1 MEEIMTKKRI
11 LAAILAAVMLASSLA
26 SCSEKAAEET
36 QAAANETEASPA
48 GVDTSADT
56 TDSAETSDGLI
67 GIDLGYKWK
76 DGVEQNNWNGYTFT
90 ILNGCTASW
99 YSYTNIMVEETTG
112 EPVNDGIY
120 ERTQRVNEYL
130 NVNIAEHQVSDSA
143 AELRNAVK
151 GGTDDFGVALCTLMG
166 DFAIAQ
172 EGNVYDLNTLEA
184 LHLDGAWW
192 DQNANE
198 DLAIN
203 NKLYFTTGSF
213 DTTRFDS
220 IRGLYFNQR
229 LIKDYGLTNPYEMVD
244 NNEWTIDNFTS
255 LMETAVHDADG
266 DGLWTD
272 KDHYGWISYTEIM
285 VDLLTRGCGVN
296 YIDKDPETGY
306 LIDGTGGEKLID
318 VYGKIYN
325 IVINGNYV
333 FDNHQ
338 ARYKAYDR
346 GKSDRI
352 IQELFMEN
360 TVLFYSECM
369 AWTRELRNMEE
380 DFGIVPPP
388 KYNQEQERYYS
399 IILNPFMQMIP
410 VTVEDVN
417 RNANI
422 LNALNAASHDT
433 VMEGYVNITLQGKS
447 TRDEDTVRMLR
458 LVFDDLSYN
467 LHFSNIALRTTV
479 VGGIEAGSE
488 NVSSLLKR
496 TAKSLKKSFEKLN
509 NWFFEL
515 EE

>member
-1 MEEIMTKKRI
+1 MTNKKRI
-11 LAAILAAVMLASSLA
+11 LAALLAGLMLVSSLA

-36 QAAANETEASPA
+36 QSTAADTEASPA
-48 GVDTSADT
+48 GVETTEDTVP
-56 TDSAETSDGLI
+56 AETSDGLI
-67 GIDLGYKWK
+67 GVDLSYNWK
-76 DGVEQNNWNGYTFT
+76 EGVDQNDYQGYTFT
-90 ILNGCTASW
+90 ILNGCTATW
-99 YSYTNIMVEETTG
+99 YSYLNVTVEETTG

-143 AELRNAVK
+143 AELRNSVK

-172 EGNVYDLNTLEA
+172 EGNVYDLNTLEG
-184 LHLDGAWW
+184 LHLDQAWW

-198 DLAIN
+198 DLSVN
-203 NKLYFTTGSF
+203 NKLFFTTGSF

-220 IRGLYFNQR
+220 IRALYFNQQ
-229 LIKDYGLTNPYEMVD
+229 LIEDYNLTNPYEMVD
-244 NNEWTIDNFTS
+244 NNEWTIDNFAAM
-255 LMETAVHDADG
+255 LEAGVHDADG

-272 KDHYGWISYTEIM
+272 KDKYGWITYNEIGIDM
-285 VDLLTRGCGVN
+285 LTRGCGVN

-306 LIDGTGGEKLID
+306 LIDGTNGEKLID
-318 VYGKIYN
+318 VYTKIYDMYWG
-325 IVINGNYV
+325 GNDV
-333 FDNHQ
+333 FDIRQ
-338 ARYKAYDR
+338 SRFTPYLR
-346 GKSDRI
+346 GKGDRI

-360 TVLFYSECM
+360 ATIFYSECM
-369 AWTRELRNMEE
+369 AWTRELRNMEN

-388 KYNQEQERYYS
+388 KYDQDQERYYS

-422 LNALNAASHDT
+422 LDALNAASHDT

-447 TRDEDTVRMLR
+447 SRDEDTVRMLR

-467 LHFSNIALRTTV
+467 LHFSNITIRSTV
-479 VGGIEAGSE
+479 TSGISGAKESI
-488 NVSSLLKR
+488 SSDLKKS
-496 TAKSLKKSFEKLN
+496 AKMLKKSFEKLN
-509 NWFFEL
+509 NWFFDA

>member
-1 MEEIMTKKRI
+1 MTNKKRI
-11 LAAILAAVMLASSLA
+11 LAALLAALMLASSLA

-36 QAAANETEASPA
+36 QDTTAADTEASPA
-48 GVDTSADT
+48 GVEETAADT
-56 TDSAETSDGLI
+56 EAAETSDGLI
-67 GIDLGYKWK
+67 GVDLSYNWK
-76 DGVEQNNWNGYTFT
+76 EGVDQNNYDGYTFT
-90 ILNGCTASW
+90 ILNGCTATW
-99 YSYTNIMVEETTG
+99 YSYLNVIVEETTG

-143 AELRNAVK
+143 AELRNSVK

-172 EGNVYDLNTLEA
+172 EGNVYDLNTLEG
-184 LHLDGAWW
+184 LHLDQVWW

-220 IRGLYFNQR
+220 IRALYFNQQ
-229 LIKDYGLTNPYEMVD
+229 LIKDYNLTNPYEMVD
-244 NNEWTIDNFTS
+244 NNEWTIDNFAAM
-255 LMETAVHDADG
+255 LEAGVHDADG

-272 KDHYGWISYTEIM
+272 KDKYGWITYNEIGIDM
-285 VDLLTRGCGVN
+285 LTRGCGVN

-306 LIDGTGGEKLID
+306 LIDGTDGEKLID
-318 VYGKIYN
+318 VYTKIYDMYWG
-325 IVINGNYV
+325 GNDV
-333 FDNHQ
+333 FDIRQ
-338 ARYKAYDR
+338 SRFTPYLR
-346 GKSDRI
+346 GKGDRI

-360 TVLFYSECM
+360 ATIFYSECM
-369 AWTRELRNMEE
+369 AWTRELRNMEA

-388 KYNQEQERYYS
+388 KYDQDQDRYYS

-410 VTVEDVN
+410 VTVEYVN
-417 RNANI
+417 RIAYI
-422 LNALNAASHDT
+422 LDALNAASHDT

-447 TRDEDTVRMLR
+447 SRDEDTVRMLR

-467 LHFSNIALRTTV
+467 LHFANITIRSTV
-479 VGGIEAGSE
+479 TGGISGAKESI
-488 NVSSLLKR
+488 SSDLKR
-496 TAKSLKKSFEKLN
+496 SAKMLKKSFEKLN
-509 NWFFEL
+509 NWFFDV

>member
-1 MEEIMTKKRI
+1 MTNKKRI
-11 LAAILAAVMLASSLA
+11 LAALLAALMLASSLA

-36 QAAANETEASPA
+36 QDTTAADTEASPA
-48 GVDTSADT
+48 GVKESAADT
-56 TDSAETSDGLI
+56 EAAETSDGLI
-67 GIDLGYKWK
+67 GVDLSYNWK
-76 DGVEQNNWNGYTFT
+76 EGVDQNNYDGYTFT
-90 ILNGCTASW
+90 ILNGCTATW
-99 YSYTNIMVEETTG
+99 YSYLNVIVEETTG

-143 AELRNAVK
+143 AELRNSVK

-172 EGNVYDLNTLEA
+172 EGNVYDLNTLEG
-184 LHLDGAWW
+184 LHLDGVWW

-220 IRGLYFNQR
+220 IRALYFNQQ
-229 LIKDYGLTNPYEMVD
+229 LIKDYNLTNPYEMVE
-244 NNEWTIDNFTS
+244 NNEWTIDNFAAM
-255 LMETAVHDADG
+255 LEAGVHDADG

-272 KDHYGWISYTEIM
+272 KDKYGWITYNEIGIDM
-285 VDLLTRGCGVN
+285 LTRGCGVN

-306 LIDGTGGEKLID
+306 LIDGTDGEKLID
-318 VYGKIYN
+318 VYTKIYDMYWG
-325 IVINGNYV
+325 GNDV
-333 FDNHQ
+333 FDIRQ
-338 ARYKAYDR
+338 SRFTPYLR
-346 GKSDRI
+346 GKGDRI

-360 TVLFYSECM
+360 ATIFYSECM
-369 AWTRELRNMEE
+369 AWTRELRNMEA

-388 KYNQEQERYYS
+388 KYDQDQDRYYS

-422 LNALNAASHDT
+422 LDALNAASHDT

-447 TRDEDTVRMLR
+447 SRDEDTVRMLR

-467 LHFSNIALRTTV
+467 LHFANITIRSTV
-479 VGGIEAGSE
+479 TGGISGAKESI
-488 NVSSLLKR
+488 SSDLKR
-496 TAKSLKKSFEKLN
+496 SAKMLKKSFEKLN
-509 NWFFEL
+509 NWFFDV

>member
-1 MEEIMTKKRI
+1 MTNKKRI
-11 LAAILAAVMLASSLA
+11 LAALLAALMLASSLA

-36 QAAANETEASPA
+36 QDTTAADTEASPA
-48 GVDTSADT
+48 GVEETAADT
-56 TDSAETSDGLI
+56 EAAETSDGLI
-67 GIDLGYKWK
+67 GVDLSYNWK
-76 DGVEQNNWNGYTFT
+76 EGVDQNNYDGYTFT
-90 ILNGCTASW
+90 ILNGCTATW
-99 YSYTNIMVEETTG
+99 YSYLNVIVEETTG

-143 AELRNAVK
+143 AELRNSVK

-172 EGNVYDLNTLEA
+172 EGNVYDLNTLEG
-184 LHLDGAWW
+184 LHLDQVWW

-220 IRGLYFNQR
+220 IRALYFNQQ
-229 LIKDYGLTNPYEMVD
+229 LIKDYNLTNPYEMVD
-244 NNEWTIDNFTS
+244 NNEWTIDNFAAM
-255 LMETAVHDADG
+255 LEAGVHDADG

-272 KDHYGWISYTEIM
+272 KDKYGWITYNEIGIDM
-285 VDLLTRGCGVN
+285 LTRGCGVN

-306 LIDGTGGEKLID
+306 LIDGTDGEKLID
-318 VYGKIYN
+318 VYTKIYDMYWG
-325 IVINGNYV
+325 GNDV
-333 FDNHQ
+333 FDIRQ
-338 ARYKAYDR
+338 SRFTPYLR
-346 GKSDRI
+346 GKGDRI

-360 TVLFYSECM
+360 ATIFYSECM
-369 AWTRELRNMEE
+369 AWTRELRNMEA

-388 KYNQEQERYYS
+388 KYDQDQDRYYS

-422 LNALNAASHDT
+422 LDALNAASHDT

-447 TRDEDTVRMLR
+447 SRDEDTVRMLR

-467 LHFSNIALRTTV
+467 LHFANITIRSTV
-479 VGGIEAGSE
+479 TGGISGAKESI
-488 NVSSLLKR
+488 SSDLKR
-496 TAKSLKKSFEKLN
+496 SAKMLKKSFEKLN
-509 NWFFEL
+509 NWFFDV

>member
-1 MEEIMTKKRI
+1 MTNKKRI
-11 LAAILAAVMLASSLA
+11 LAALLAALMLASSLA

-36 QAAANETEASPA
+36 QDTTAADTEASPA
-48 GVDTSADT
+48 GVEESAADT
-56 TDSAETSDGLI
+56 EAAETSDGLI
-67 GIDLGYKWK
+67 GVDLSYNWK
-76 DGVEQNNWNGYTFT
+76 EGVDQNNYDGYTFT
-90 ILNGCTASW
+90 ILNGCTATW
-99 YSYTNIMVEETTG
+99 YSYLNVIVEETTG

-143 AELRNAVK
+143 AELRNSVK

-172 EGNVYDLNTLEA
+172 EGNVYDLNTLEG
-184 LHLDGAWW
+184 LHLDGVWW

-220 IRGLYFNQR
+220 IRALYFNQQ
-229 LIKDYGLTNPYEMVD
+229 LIKDYNLTNPYEMVD
-244 NNEWTIDNFTS
+244 NNEWTIDNFAAM
-255 LMETAVHDADG
+255 LEAGVHDADG

-272 KDHYGWISYTEIM
+272 KDKYGWITYNEIGIDM
-285 VDLLTRGCGVN
+285 LTRGCGVN

-306 LIDGTGGEKLID
+306 LIDGTDGEKLID
-318 VYGKIYN
+318 VYTKIYDMYWG
-325 IVINGNYV
+325 GNDV
-333 FDNHQ
+333 FDIRQ
-338 ARYKAYDR
+338 SRFTPYLR
-346 GKSDRI
+346 GKGDRI

-360 TVLFYSECM
+360 ATIFYSECM
-369 AWTRELRNMEE
+369 AWTRELRNMEA

-388 KYNQEQERYYS
+388 KYDQDQDRYYS

-422 LNALNAASHDT
+422 LDALNAASHDT

-447 TRDEDTVRMLR
+447 SRDEDTVRMLR

-467 LHFSNIALRTTV
+467 LHFANITIRSTV
-479 VGGIEAGSE
+479 TGGISGAKESI
-488 NVSSLLKR
+488 SSDLKR
-496 TAKSLKKSFEKLN
+496 SAKMLKKSFEKLN
-509 NWFFEL
+509 NWFFDV

>member
-1 MEEIMTKKRI
+1 MTNKNRI
-11 LAAILAAVMLASSLA
+11 LAALLAALMLASSLA

-36 QAAANETEASPA
+36 QDTTAADTEASPA
-48 GVDTSADT
+48 GVEESAADT
-56 TDSAETSDGLI
+56 EAAETSDGLI
-67 GIDLGYKWK
+67 GVDLSYNWK
-76 DGVEQNNWNGYTFT
+76 EGVDQNNYDGYTFT
-90 ILNGCTASW
+90 ILNGCTATW
-99 YSYTNIMVEETTG
+99 YSYLNVIVEETTG

-143 AELRNAVK
+143 AELRNSVK

-172 EGNVYDLNTLEA
+172 EGNVYDLNTLA
-184 LHLDGAWW
+184 GLHLDGAWW

-220 IRGLYFNQR
+220 IRALYFNQQ
-229 LIKDYGLTNPYEMVD
+229 LIKDYNLTNPYEMVD
-244 NNEWTIDNFTS
+244 NNEWTIDNFAAM
-255 LMETAVHDADG
+255 LEAGVHDADG

-272 KDHYGWISYTEIM
+272 KDKYGWITYNEIGIDM
-285 VDLLTRGCGVN
+285 LTRGCGVN

-306 LIDGTGGEKLID
+306 LIDGTDGEKLID
-318 VYGKIYN
+318 VYTKIYDMYWG
-325 IVINGNYV
+325 GNDV
-333 FDNHQ
+333 FDIRQ
-338 ARYKAYDR
+338 SRFTPYLR
-346 GKSDRI
+346 GKGDRI

-360 TVLFYSECM
+360 ATIFYSECM
-369 AWTRELRNMEE
+369 AWTRELRNMEA

-388 KYNQEQERYYS
+388 KYDQDQDRYYS

-422 LNALNAASHDT
+422 LDALNAASHDT

-447 TRDEDTVRMLR
+447 SRDEDTVRMLR

-467 LHFSNIALRTTV
+467 LHFANITIRSTV
-479 VGGIEAGSE
+479 TGGISGAKESI
-488 NVSSLLKR
+488 SSDLKR
-496 TAKSLKKSFEKLN
+496 SAKMLKKSFEKLN
-509 NWFFEL
+509 NWFFDV

>member
-1 MEEIMTKKRI
+1 MEDIMTNKKRI
-11 LAAILAAVMLASSLA
+11 LAALLAGLMLVSSLA

-36 QAAANETEASPA
+36 QSTAADTEASPA
-48 GVDTSADT
+48 GVETSADT
-56 TDSAETSDGLI
+56 TPAETSDGLI
-67 GIDLGYKWK
+67 GVELAYDWK
-76 DGVEQNNWNGYTFT
+76 EGVEQNNYDGYTFT

-143 AELRNAVK
+143 AELRNTVK

-172 EGNVYDLNTLEA
+172 EGNVYDLNTIEG

-229 LIKDYGLTNPYEMVD
+229 LIDDYGLTNPYEMVD
-244 NNEWTIDNFTS
+244 NNEWTIDNFAK
-255 LMETAVHDADG
+255 LLEAAVHDADG
-266 DGLWTD
+266 DGKWTD
-272 KDHYGWISYTEIM
+272 KDKYGWISYTEIM

-296 YIDKDPETGY
+296 YIDKDTETGY
-306 LIDGTGGEKLID
+306 LMDGTQGEKLID
-318 VYGKIYN
+318 VYSKIYN
-325 IVINGNYV
+325 IVNTGNYV
-333 FDNHQ
+333 FDHHQ
-338 ARYKAYDR
+338 SRYSAYER
-346 GKSDRI
+346 GKGDRI

-360 TVLFYSECM
+360 SVLFYSECM
-369 AWTRELRNMEE
+369 AWTRELRNMEA

-388 KYNQEQERYYS
+388 KYNQDQERYYS

-467 LHFSNIALRTTV
+467 LHFANISIKSTV
-479 VGGIEAGSE
+479 TDGIKGGNESIA
-488 NVSSLLKR
+488 SSLKR
-496 TAKSLKKSFEKLN
+496 SAKSLKKNFEKLN
-509 NWFFEL
+509 NWFFDI

>member
-1 MEEIMTKKRI
+1 MTNKKRI
-11 LAAILAAVMLASSLA
+11 LAALLAALMLASSLA

-36 QAAANETEASPA
+36 QDTTAADTEASPA
-48 GVDTSADT
+48 GVEETAADT
-56 TDSAETSDGLI
+56 EAAETSDGLI
-67 GIDLGYKWK
+67 GVDLSYNWK
-76 DGVEQNNWNGYTFT
+76 EGVDQNNYDGYTFT
-90 ILNGCTASW
+90 ILNGCTATW
-99 YSYTNIMVEETTG
+99 YSYLNVIVEETTG

-143 AELRNAVK
+143 AELRNSVK

-172 EGNVYDLNTLEA
+172 EGNVYDLNTLEG
-184 LHLDGAWW
+184 LHLDQVWW

-220 IRGLYFNQR
+220 IRALYFNQQ
-229 LIKDYGLTNPYEMVD
+229 LIKDYNLTNPYEMVD
-244 NNEWTIDNFTS
+244 NNKWTIDNFAAM
-255 LMETAVHDADG
+255 LEAGVHDADG

-272 KDHYGWISYTEIM
+272 KDKYGWITYNEIGIDM
-285 VDLLTRGCGVN
+285 LTRGCGVN

-306 LIDGTGGEKLID
+306 LIDGTDGEKLID
-318 VYGKIYN
+318 VYTKIYEMYWG
-325 IVINGNYV
+325 GNDV
-333 FDNHQ
+333 FDIRQ
-338 ARYKAYDR
+338 SRFTPYLR
-346 GKSDRI
+346 GNGDRI

-360 TVLFYSECM
+360 ATIFYSECM
-369 AWTRELRNMEE
+369 AWTRELRNMEA

-388 KYNQEQERYYS
+388 KYDQEQDRYYS

-422 LNALNAASHDT
+422 LDALNAASHDT

-447 TRDEDTVRMLR
+447 SRDEDTVRMLR

-467 LHFSNIALRTTV
+467 LHFANITIRSTV
-479 VGGIEAGSE
+479 TGGISGAKESI
-488 NVSSLLKR
+488 SSDLKR
-496 TAKSLKKSFEKLN
+496 SAKMLKKSFEKLN
-509 NWFFEL
+509 NWFFDV

>member
-1 MEEIMTKKRI
+1 MTNKKRI
-11 LAAILAAVMLASSLA
+11 LAALLAALMLASSLA

-36 QAAANETEASPA
+36 KDTTAADTEASPA
-48 GVDTSADT
+48 GVEETAADT
-56 TDSAETSDGLI
+56 EAAETSDGLI
-67 GIDLGYKWK
+67 GVDLSYNWK
-76 DGVEQNNWNGYTFT
+76 EGVDQNNYDGYTFT
-90 ILNGCTASW
+90 ILNGCTATW
-99 YSYTNIMVEETTG
+99 YSYLNVIVEETTG

-143 AELRNAVK
+143 AELRNSVK

-172 EGNVYDLNTLEA
+172 EGNVYDLNTLA
-184 LHLDGAWW
+184 GLHLDGVWW

-220 IRGLYFNQR
+220 IRALYFNQQ
-229 LIKDYGLTNPYEMVD
+229 LIKDYNLTNPYEMVD
-244 NNEWTIDNFTS
+244 NNEWTIDNFAAM
-255 LMETAVHDADG
+255 LEAGVHDADG

-272 KDHYGWISYTEIM
+272 KDKYGWITYNEIGIDM
-285 VDLLTRGCGVN
+285 LTRGCGVN

-306 LIDGTGGEKLID
+306 LIDGTDGEKLID
-318 VYGKIYN
+318 VYTKIYDMYWG
-325 IVINGNYV
+325 GNDV
-333 FDNHQ
+333 FDIRQ
-338 ARYKAYDR
+338 SRFTPYLR
-346 GKSDRI
+346 GKGDRI

-360 TVLFYSECM
+360 ATIFYSECM
-369 AWTRELRNMEE
+369 AWTRELRNMEA

-388 KYNQEQERYYS
+388 KYNQDQERYYS

-422 LNALNAASHDT
+422 LDALNAASHDT

-447 TRDEDTVRMLR
+447 SRDEDTVRMLR

-467 LHFSNIALRTTV
+467 LHFSNITIRSTV
-479 VGGIEAGSE
+479 TGGISGAKESI
-488 NVSSLLKR
+488 SSDLKR
-496 TAKSLKKSFEKLN
+496 SAKMLKKSFEKLN
-509 NWFFEL
+509 NWFFDV

>member
-1 MEEIMTKKRI
+1 MTNKKRI
-11 LAAILAAVMLASSLA
+11 LAALLAALMLASSLA

-36 QAAANETEASPA
+36 QDTTAADTEASPA
-48 GVDTSADT
+48 GVEESAADT
-56 TDSAETSDGLI
+56 EAAETSDGLI
-67 GIDLGYKWK
+67 GVDLSYNWK
-76 DGVEQNNWNGYTFT
+76 EGVDQNNYDGYTFT
-90 ILNGCTASW
+90 ILNGCTATW
-99 YSYTNIMVEETTG
+99 YSYLNVIVEETTG

-143 AELRNAVK
+143 AELRNTVK

-172 EGNVYDLNTLEA
+172 EGNVYDLNTIEG

-229 LIKDYGLTNPYEMVD
+229 LIDDYGLTNPYEMVD
-244 NNEWTIDNFTS
+244 NNEWTIDNFAK
-255 LMETAVHDADG
+255 LLEAAVHDADG
-266 DGLWTD
+266 DGKWTD
-272 KDHYGWISYTEIM
+272 KDKYGWISYTEIM

-296 YIDKDPETGY
+296 YIDKDTETGY
-306 LIDGTGGEKLID
+306 LMDGTQGEKLID
-318 VYGKIYN
+318 VYSKIYN
-325 IVINGNYV
+325 IVNTGNYV
-333 FDNHQ
+333 FDHHQ
-338 ARYKAYDR
+338 SRYSAYER
-346 GKSDRI
+346 GKGDRI

-360 TVLFYSECM
+360 AVLFYSECM
-369 AWTRELRNMEE
+369 AWTRELRNMEA

-388 KYNQEQERYYS
+388 KYNQDQERYYS

-422 LNALNAASHDT
+422 LDALNAASHDT

-447 TRDEDTVRMLR
+447 ARDEDSIRMLR

-467 LHFSNIALRTTV
+467 LHFSNISIKSTV
-479 VGGIEAGSE
+479 VNGIKGDKDSIASD
-488 NVSSLLKR
+488 LKR
-496 TAKSLKKSFEKLN
+496 SAKMLKKSFEKLN
-509 NWFFEL
+509 NWFFDV

>member
-1 MEEIMTKKRI
+1 MANKRRI
-11 LAAILAAVMLASSLA
+11 AAACLAALMLASSLA

-36 QAAANETEASPA
+36 QPTATDTQAEPA
-48 GVDTSADT
+48 GVQETTSDTAG
-56 TDSAETSDGLI
+56 AETTDGLI
-67 GIDLGYKWK
+67 GIDIGYNWK
-76 DGVEQNNWNGYTFT
+76 EGVDQNNYDGYTFT

-120 ERTQRVNEYL
+120 ERTQRTNEFL
-130 NVNIAEHQVSDSA
+130 NVEIAEHQVSDSA
-143 AELRNAVK
+143 AELRNTVK
-151 GGTDDFGVALCTLMG
+151 GGTDDFGVALCTLIG
-166 DFAIAQ
+166 DFAIAM
-172 EGNVYDLNTLEA
+172 EGNVYDLNTLEG
-184 LHLDGAWW
+184 LHLDQAWW
-192 DQNANE
+192 DQNANS

-220 IRGLYFNQR
+220 IRALYFNQQ
-229 LIKDYGLTNPYEMVD
+229 LIKDYGLTDPYEMVD
-244 NNEWTIDNFTS
+244 NNEWTIDNFAAM
-255 LMETAVHDADG
+255 LEAGVHDADG

-272 KDHYGWISYTEIM
+272 KDKYGWITYNEIGIDM
-285 VDLLTRGCGVN
+285 LTRGCGVN
-296 YIDKDPETGY
+296 YIDKDADTGN
-306 LIDGTGGEKLID
+306 LMDGTQGEKLID

-325 IVINGNYV
+325 MYWSGNNV
-333 FDNHQ
+333 FDIRQ
-338 ARYKAYDR
+338 SRYTPYLR
-346 GKSDRI
+346 GKGDRI

-360 TVLFYSECM
+360 ATIFYSECM
-369 AWTRELRNMEE
+369 AWTRELRNMET

-388 KYNQEQERYYS
+388 KYDQEQDRYYS

-422 LNALNAASHDT
+422 LDVLNAASHDT

-467 LHFSNIALRTTV
+467 LHFANITIRSTV
-479 VGGIEAGSE
+479 VDGIAKGNE
-488 NVSSLLKR
+488 NITSSLKR
-496 TAKSLKKSFEKLN
+496 SSKALGKAFDKLN
-509 NWFFEL
+509 DWFFNP

>member
-1 MEEIMTKKRI
+1 MTNKKRI
-11 LAAILAAVMLASSLA
+11 LAALLAALMLASSLA

-36 QAAANETEASPA
+36 QDTTAADTEASPA
-48 GVDTSADT
+48 GVKESAADT
-56 TDSAETSDGLI
+56 EAAETSDGLI
-67 GIDLGYKWK
+67 GVDLSYNWK
-76 DGVEQNNWNGYTFT
+76 EGVDQNNYDGYTFT
-90 ILNGCTASW
+90 ILNGCTATW
-99 YSYTNIMVEETTG
+99 YSYLNVIVEETTG

-143 AELRNAVK
+143 AELRNSVK

-172 EGNVYDLNTLEA
+172 EGNVYDLNTLEG
-184 LHLDGAWW
+184 LHLDGVWW

-220 IRGLYFNQR
+220 IRALYFNQQ
-229 LIKDYGLTNPYEMVD
+229 LIKDYNLTNPYEMVD
-244 NNEWTIDNFTS
+244 NNEWTIDNFAAM
-255 LMETAVHDADG
+255 LEAGVHDADG

-272 KDHYGWISYTEIM
+272 KDKYGWITYNEIGIDM
-285 VDLLTRGCGVN
+285 LTRGCGVN

-306 LIDGTGGEKLID
+306 LIDGTDGEKLID
-318 VYGKIYN
+318 VYTKIYDMYWG
-325 IVINGNYV
+325 GNDV
-333 FDNHQ
+333 FDIRQ
-338 ARYKAYDR
+338 SRFTPYLR
-346 GKSDRI
+346 GKGDRI

-360 TVLFYSECM
+360 ATIFYSECM
-369 AWTRELRNMEE
+369 AWTRELRNMEA

-388 KYNQEQERYYS
+388 KYDQDQDRYYS

-422 LNALNAASHDT
+422 LDALNAASHDT

-447 TRDEDTVRMLR
+447 SRDEDTVRMLR

-467 LHFSNIALRTTV
+467 LHFANITIRSTV
-479 VGGIEAGSE
+479 TGGISGAKESI
-488 NVSSLLKR
+488 SSDLKR
-496 TAKSLKKSFEKLN
+496 SAKMLKKSFEKLN
-509 NWFFEL
+509 NWFFDV

>member
-1 MEEIMTKKRI
+1 MEEFMTNKKRI
-11 LAAILAAVMLASSLA
+11 LAALLAGLMLVSSLA

-36 QAAANETEASPA
+36 QSTAADTEASPA
-48 GVDTSADT
+48 GVETTEDTAP
-56 TDSAETSDGLI
+56 AETSDGLI
-67 GIDLGYKWK
+67 GVDLAYKWK
-76 DGVEQNNWNGYTFT
+76 NGVEQNDYQGYTFT

-112 EPVNDGIY
+112 EPVNDGIF

-143 AELRNAVK
+143 AELRNSVK

-172 EGNVYDLNTLEA
+172 EGNVYDLNTIEG

-198 DLAIN
+198 DLSIN

-220 IRGLYFNQR
+220 IRALYFNQR
-229 LIKDYGLTNPYEMVD
+229 LIKDYGLNNPYEMVD
-244 NNEWTIDNFTS
+244 NNEWTIDNFAS
-255 LMETAVHDADG
+255 LMEAAVHDADG

-272 KDHYGWISYTEIM
+272 KDRYGWISYTEIM

-306 LIDGTGGEKLID
+306 LMDGTQGEKLID

-338 ARYKAYDR
+338 DRYKAYDR

-360 TVLFYSECM
+360 SVLFYSECM

-388 KYNQEQERYYS
+388 KYDQTQERYYS

-417 RNANI
+417 RYANI

-467 LHFSNIALRTTV
+467 LHFTNIAIRTTV
-479 VGGIEAGSE
+479 VTGIEAGSE
-488 NVSSLLKR
+488 NIASLLKR
-496 TAKSLKKSFEKLN
+496 TAKSLGKNFEKLN
-509 NWFFEL
+509 NWFFDLGE
-515 EE
+515 